1 MTLMEELAER
11 YPQLYVAPSKDSE
24 EAYKRAVQTGEAPE
38 EKDLSHFIGSSGD
51 WLKTEMTPAGEVEIL
66 HLKERADFETFV
78 RIILYRAGLKE
89 ILPSVGAQTIIG
101 VRNWKKIREHME
113 PFPGLSEDDYWEEL
127 ASFASDKS
135 KSTDIL
141 ILISSGPYSA
151 LPAEQAGMK
160 EEEWLRISQDIR
172 YYHECAHFICRR
184 KDPEKI
190 LPLWDELTAD
200 LVGMLKAM
208 GRYDP
213 SLAASFLGVSE
224 KGYSEGRLIHYL
236 SEEEKENP
244 DEAASEV
251 YTVIQKLAG
260 KASGSNPEDAYQLL
274 LELFE
279 HPLMNR

>member
-1 MTLMEELAER
+1 MTLMEKLAER
-11 YPQLYVAPSKDSE
+11 YPQLYVAPSDHSE

-51 WLKTEMTPAGEVEIL
+51 WLKKEDTPAGEVEIL
-66 HLKERADFETFV
+66 HLEERADFETFV

-113 PFPGLSEDDYWEEL
+113 PCTGLSEDDYWKEL
-127 ASFASDKS
+127 VSFASDKS

-151 LPAEQAGMK
+151 LPAKTAGMA
-160 EEEWLRISQDIR
+160 EEEWLKVSQDIR

-208 GRYDP
+208 GKYDP
-213 SLAASFLGVSE
+213 SLAAAFLGVSE
-224 KGYSEGRLIHYL
+224 NGYTEGRLIHYL

-251 YTVIQKLAG
+251 YAVIQQLAR
-260 KASGSNPEDAYQLL
+260 KAADTKPEDAYELL
-274 LELFE
+274 LELFM
-279 HPLMNR
+279 HPMMNR